1 MLFVDG
7 RYTLQVR
14 EQVDTSLFT
23 IEHLVETPPDRWIET
38 NLTSADRLGYDP
50 WLHTVESAERLAK
63 ACAAAGATLVAV
75 EPDLID
81 AIWSD
86 RPAPPLG
93 AVTLHDLRFA
103 GEAAEEKLARIRAE
117 LAKLRADALVVSDPH
132 AVAWAFNIRGAD
144 VAHTPLPLA
153 FAVVPQAGRPALFV
167 DGRKLSNDVRDRLE
181 GLADVREPA
190 DFVQALAAL
199 GQARKTVRLDQATAA
214 DALARLVIT
223 HGGKVARGACPIALM
238 KAVKNQVEISG
249 ARAAHIRDGAAVTRF
264 LAWFDREAARGTL
277 TEIDAVAALESFRRD
292 TGLLKDISFPTISGA
307 GPDGAIVHY
316 RVTSKTN
323 RAIAP
328 GELFLIDSGGQYQDG
343 TTDITRTVAV
353 GEPTAEMRERFTRVL
368 KGHIAIAR
376 AVFPDGTTGAQ
387 LELVCAAI
395 LVGAGARL
403 RSRHRTWR
411 RQLSLGAR
419 RPGAHLQAGHDG
431 APARHDP
438 LERARLLQSR
448 RLRHPH
454 RESCARGGG
463 RRRPRRRETAQ
474 CFRDAHAGA
483 HRPSADRGQYAHA
496 RRDGVA
502 RRLSCARRADAVA
515 ARRRRDARVARGR
528 HPPARAKL
536 NPLGYPVLDPTTK
549 GTTRSEARP
558 TRWRLLALLIAMTG
572 VSSLSLNILVPAIPS
587 LVAKFAADPAS
598 VQLTVSLY
606 LLGLAVAQLVFG
618 PLSDRFGRRPVVLAG
633 LALATIASTAAI
645 FAASISSLIVAR
657 VAQSLGASTGQTIGR
672 AIIRDLYDREHAASM
687 IGLVTSVVV
696 LMPMAAPLIGGI
708 LDTLFGW
715 EAIFVFTAALSF
727 TVFAWAMLAL
737 PETHTFSTAPG
748 GWGRFSADVR
758 ALAAAR
764 GSSATRYA
772 PGSARRPS
780 SAFSAALPMWW

>member
-1 MLFVDG
+1 MFEARFQSFEDRTERAASGARVAALRTELARRGLTGFVVPRSDRHQNEYVPASEERLAWLTGFTGSAGAAIVLMERAVLFVDG

-103 GEAAEEKLARIRAE
+103 GEEAEEKLARIRAE
-117 LAKLRADALVVSDPH
+117 LAKLRADALIVSDPH

-153 FAVVPQAGRPALFV
+153 FAVVPQTGRPALFV

-292 TGLLKDISFPTISGA
+292 TGLLKDVSFPTISGA

-387 LELVCAAI
+387 LDSFARQFLWAQGLDFDHGTGHGVGSYLSVHEGPARISKLGTTALRRGMI
-395 LVGAGARL
+395 LSNEPGYYKAGAYGIRIENL
-403 RSRHRTWR
+403 V
-411 RQLSLGAR
+411 LVVEAAAV
-419 RPGAHLQAGHDG
+419 PGAEKPLNAFETLTL
-431 APARHDP
+431 APID
-438 LERARLLQSR
+438 R
-448 RLRHPH
+448 RLIVANMLTP
-454 RESCARGGG
+454 E
-463 RRRPRRRETAQ
+463 ETEWL
-474 CFRDAHAGA
+474 
-483 HRPSADRGQYAHA
+483 
-496 RRDGVA
+496 DGY
-502 RRLSCARRADAVA
+502 
-515 ARRRRDARVARGR
+515 
-528 HPPARAKL
+528 H
-536 NPLGYPVLDPTTK
+536 
-549 GTTRSEARP
+549 
-558 TRWRLLALLIAMTG
+558 
-572 VSSLSLNILVPAIPS
+572 
-587 LVAKFAADPAS
+587 
-598 VQLTVSLY
+598 
-606 LLGLAVAQLVFG
+606 
-618 PLSDRFGRRPVVLAG
+618 
-633 LALATIASTAAI
+633 
-645 FAASISSLIVAR
+645 AR
-657 VAQSLGASTGQTIGR
+657 VAQTLSPLVDAETR
-672 AIIRDLYDREHAASM
+672 A
-687 IGLVTSVVV
+687 
-696 LMPMAAPLIGGI
+696 
-708 LDTLFGW
+708 W
-715 EAIFVFTAALSF
+715 
-727 TVFAWAMLAL
+727 
-737 PETHTFSTAPG
+737 
-748 GWGRFSADVR
+748 
-758 ALAAAR
+758 LAAA
-764 GSSATRYA
+764 TRPLA
-772 PGSARRPS
+772 QS
-780 SAFSAALPMWW
+780 